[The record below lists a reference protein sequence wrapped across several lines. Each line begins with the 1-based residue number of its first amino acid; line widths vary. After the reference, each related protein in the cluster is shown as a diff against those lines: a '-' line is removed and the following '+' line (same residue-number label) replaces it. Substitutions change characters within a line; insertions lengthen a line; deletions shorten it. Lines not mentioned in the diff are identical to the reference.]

1 MGRFED
7 ARELARELARA
18 AAGDSPAELGRK
30 AWSVALGRIYL
41 RRCTSVGRF
50 TSVYGRPRVVNDGV
64 LTIGERVGIW
74 STVVPSELLVFPGG
88 RLEIDD
94 GTLVN
99 YGTSIAATGSVRI
112 GRNCLLGMYTIILD
126 NDFHELEE
134 RTRRPGPRPVVL
146 EDNVWLGHRVL
157 VLPGVTIGHDS
168 AVGAGSV
175 VMTSI
180 PPRSVALGNPA
191 RVVKTF

>member
-1 MGRFED
+1 MAWLED
-7 ARELARELARA
+7 ARDLARDLARA
-18 AAGDSPAELGRK
+18 AAGDSPADLGRK
-30 AWSVALGRIYL
+30 AWSMGLGRLYL
-41 RRCTSVGRF
+41 RRCSSVGRF
-50 TSVYGRPRVVNDGV
+50 TRVHGRPRVVNDGV

-88 RLEIDD
+88 RLEIGD

-112 GRNCLLGMYTIILD
+112 GCRCLLGMYTIILD

-134 RTRRPGPRPVVL
+134 RTRRPAPRPVVL

-168 AVGAGSV
+168 AIGAGSV

>member
-1 MGRFED
+1 MGRLED
-7 ARELARELARA
+7 ARGLARDLARA
-18 AAGDSPAELGRK
+18 AAGDSPTDLGRK
-30 AWSVALGRIYL
+30 AWSMGLSRLYL
-41 RRCTSVGRF
+41 RRCSSVGRF
-50 TSVYGRPRVVNDGV
+50 TSVHGRPRVVNDGV

-74 STVVPSELLVFPGG
+74 STVVPSEFLVFPGG
-88 RLEIDD
+88 RLEIGD

-112 GRNCLLGMYTIILD
+112 GRRCLLGMYTIILD

-134 RTRRPGPRPVVL
+134 RTRRPAPRPVVL

-168 AVGAGSV
+168 AIGAGSV